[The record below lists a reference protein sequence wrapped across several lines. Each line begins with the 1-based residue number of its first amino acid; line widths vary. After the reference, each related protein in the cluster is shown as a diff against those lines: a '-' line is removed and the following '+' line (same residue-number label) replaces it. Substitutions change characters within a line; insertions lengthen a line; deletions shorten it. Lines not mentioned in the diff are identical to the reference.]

1 MYTFLGQFCHDLIPQ
16 QRKLKNVANEFGAD
30 SVNSFILL
38 TYNIVHWETFGAKN
52 QRLNSVLWER
62 PSFGWQNIQLINII
76 FKKIHRKSSNC
87 NINQLMMQ
95 LSIFPC
101 SCKTNQTCNTI
112 EVTSAQNINKCT
124 HPRCLPFLFMKLT
137 QGSIGI
143 WKSVLAK
150 VFFIERKVQE
160 TINKGDKKWFPK
172 FILWSC
178 GFNPKGRLLHEV

>member
-1 MYTFLGQFCHDLIPQ
+1 MRNLWGQKSEAEFCFVGEAIIWVAKYPVN
-16 QRKLKNVANEFGAD
+16 KYYLK
-30 SVNSFILL
+30 
-38 TYNIVHWETFGAKN
+38 KN
-52 QRLNSVLWER
+52 
-62 PSFGWQNIQLINII
+62 
-76 FKKIHRKSSNC
+76 HRKSSNC

-137 QGSIGI
+137 QGSTGI

-150 VFFIERKVQE
+150 VFFSERKVQE